1 MLDKRTNQM
10 LQLLLQSHQYV
21 SIKELMEQFRIS
33 RRSVYYDIGE
43 INYWLK
49 QIGLQEV
56 QYLYAKGFYL
66 DETSKQR
73 IMREWKKAEPDVLVL
88 RSDERQ
94 KYLLLFL
101 LGSSERITTNE
112 CMRRTALSRN
122 TILQDIKFLRED
134 IKAYG
139 LKLPYSRTEGYIV
152 DGNELN
158 VRNLLSQYIPAL
170 LHNGH
175 EALLN
180 GLFPQQELGMSIP
193 ELIEQWL
200 TVCEQALELQFAED
214 YGTHLRYLLAFYVKR
229 ILAGR
234 LVAFQS
240 EQTRQITTTKQYEM
254 VARLERE
261 LQIQLPQDE
270 KCYMAMMLLSAK
282 VNRIDVPTKQDEM
295 PFLKQAIH
303 KMIQLFEAFAC
314 VAFDQREELERNLF
328 IHLKP
333 AYYRCIYNIDV
344 ANPLY
349 GMIQEQYRD
358 IYELTKKSIAPLEEI
373 VGKPIKDAE
382 ISYLTLHFGGWM
394 RKQGIVPIT
403 QKRVLLVC
411 ANGVGTS
418 RLLVQQLEGLFTN
431 IELMGPIT
439 LREYEQFDGDVEI
452 VISTAK
458 IINPRHR
465 IILVQPILTDRDKVH
480 LLNEIETL
488 PRASYTNSTAQTILT
503 IVKKHAR
510 IEDELLLLEEIRQAL
525 QQSKHSLGR
534 GYKPVLKELLTDEY
548 IQLQDE
554 IADWQEAI
562 RQAALPLV
570 QSHSITEAYIEA
582 MIHNVVENGPYVV
595 IAPKV
600 ALPHARPEQGVN
612 RVGMGFL
619 RLKKP
624 VAFSDKPQHQAQLI
638 IVLAAVDNETHLKA
652 LSQLSMMLS
661 EDDNVE
667 RLIEADD
674 KEVIKQYI
682 AKYSNQQGE

>member
-1 MLDKRTNQM
+1 MLDKRSNQL

-21 SIKELMEQFRIS
+21 SIKELMDKFRVS
-33 RRSVYYDIGE
+33 RRSVYYDIEE

-49 QIGLQEV
+49 QIGLREV
-56 QYLYAKGFYL
+56 QYMYAKGFYL

-73 IMREWKKAEPDVLVL
+73 IRQEWKRAEPDALVL

-94 KYLLLFL
+94 MYLLLFL
-101 LGSSERITTNE
+101 LGSSERITTTE
-112 CMRRTALSRN
+112 CIRRTGLSRN
-122 TILQDIKFLRED
+122 TILMDIKQLREE
-134 IKAYG
+134 IQLYG
-139 LKLPYSRTEGYIV
+139 LKLPYSRVEGYTI
-152 DGNELN
+152 DGHELN
-158 VRNLLSQYIPAL
+158 IRKLLSQYIPAL

-175 EALLN
+175 EPLLN
-180 GLFPQQELGMSIP
+180 GLFLHRGDGRSIP
-193 ELIEQWL
+193 ELIRQWL
-200 TVCEQALELQFAED
+200 AVCEQSLELQFAED
-214 YGTHLRYLLAFYVKR
+214 YGNQLRYLLAFFVKR
-229 ILAGR
+229 ILEGR
-234 LVAFQS
+234 LVSFLP
-240 EQTRQITTTKQYEM
+240 EQTGPITATKQYEM
-254 VARLERE
+254 VAELERE
-261 LQIQLPQDE
+261 LHIELPQDE

-282 VNRIDVPTKQDEM
+282 VNKIDVPTEQNDM
-295 PFLKQAIH
+295 LFLKQAIH
-303 KMIQLFEAFAC
+303 KMIQLFEVYAC
-314 VAFDQREELERNLF
+314 VVFDQPEELERNLF

-333 AYYRCIYNIDV
+333 AYYRFIYNIEL
-344 ANPLY
+344 ANPLTE
-349 GMIQEQYRD
+349 MIQEQYRD
-358 IYELTKKSIAPLEEI
+358 IYELTKKSIAPLEEV
-373 VGKPIKDAE
+373 VGKPIRDAE

-394 RKQGIVPIT
+394 RKQGIMPIT

-431 IELMGPIT
+431 IDLLGPIT
-439 LREYEQFDGDVEI
+439 LREYEQFHGEVEI

-465 IILVQPILTDRDKVH
+465 IILVQPILTDQDRVH
-480 LLNEIETL
+480 LLNEIETM
-488 PRASYTNSTAQTILT
+488 PRASYTNTTAQTIVN

-510 IEDELLLLEEIRQAL
+510 IEDEVLLLEEIRQAL

-554 IADWQEAI
+554 VTNWQEAI
-562 RQAALPLV
+562 RLAALPLV
-570 QSHSITEAYIEA
+570 KNHLVTETYIEA
-582 MIHNVVENGPYVV
+582 MIHNVQENGPYVV
-595 IAPKV
+595 IAPRI

-624 VAFSDKPQHQAQLI
+624 VAFSDQPQHQAQLI

-661 EDDNVE
+661 EDDNAD